1 MKKIMFVVSL
11 LLCCLILFS
20 STSQFVQQF
29 DKHLAFKINP
39 LNNHARR
46 SFIYEYLATSEP
58 GSDISELKPI
68 ILEGLEKDPFDGRL
82 YSLLGFIE
90 ESQGREEEAQEF
102 YIHARKLIQTDQYAL
117 LRRFVFQFKKGEYL
131 KATKLAELVYLRWR
145 NRWPLIEPFLV
156 ELFQD
161 EDSYKSASQFF
172 TQYKSSEVD
181 LIKSLIKSEDV
192 RGQDLAYRLVIDW
205 HKSGEKNLEHL
216 IAYTSKS
223 LIRAEKYSNAYILFL
238 LTLNDEQREQA
249 GFVFN
254 SSFDFKPTTSPFDW
268 HIIDQA
274 GVDIGLKKT
283 AIKSPD
289 DTSLEIRFLGKPTNL
304 NNLIQHIRL
313 PPGRLRL
320 NVSYTN
326 QNLKSPK
333 PVVMGISCFK
343 PRRLLGEVALLKSKN
358 EQNSI
363 DIEVLVPNDDC
374 KMQVINVYNKNFSK
388 SWANRITGSL
398 LIHDV
403 SIEKVGD

>member
-1 MKKIMFVVSL
+1 MFVVSL
-11 LLCCLILFS
+11 LLCGLILLG

-29 DKHLAFKINP
+29 DKRLAFEINP
-39 LNNHARR
+39 LNNQARR
-46 SFIYEYLATSEP
+46 SFIYEYLASSEP

-68 ILEGLEKDPFDGRL
+68 ILEGLKKDPYDGRF
-82 YSLLGFIE
+82 YSLLGVVE
-90 ESQGREEEAQEF
+90 ESEGREEQAQNF
-102 YIHARKLIQTDQYAL
+102 YIHARKLIQTEQYAL
-117 LRRFVFQFKKGEYL
+117 IRRFVYQFKNGEYL
-131 KATKLAELVYLRWR
+131 KATKLAELIYLRWR

-161 EDSYKSASQFF
+161 EASYKSAIQFF
-172 TQYKSSEVD
+172 PQFKFSPIHLV
-181 LIKSLIKSEDV
+181 KSLIENADE
-192 RGQDLAYRLVIDW
+192 RGQDLAYRFVIDW
-205 HKSGEKNLEHL
+205 HKSGEKNLEDL
-216 IAYTSKS
+216 IAYTSKA
-223 LIRAEKYSNAYILFL
+223 LINAEKYSNAYILFL
-238 LTLNDEQREQA
+238 LTLNEEQREQA

-254 SSFDFKPTTSPFDW
+254 SSFNFKPTKSPFDW
-268 HIIDQA
+268 LILEQA

-313 PPGRLRL
+313 PSGRFHLK
-320 NVSYTN
+320 VSYTN

-343 PRRLLGEVALLKSKN
+343 PRRLLGEVVLLKSTN

-363 DIEVLVPNDDC
+363 DVELLVPNDDC
-374 KMQVINVYNKNFSK
+374 EMQVINVYNKNFSK
-388 SWANRITGSL
+388 SWANRITGNL

-403 SIEKVGD
+403 SIEQVGD

>member
-1 MKKIMFVVSL
+1 MFVVSL
-11 LLCCLILFS
+11 LLCGLILLS

-29 DKHLAFKINP
+29 DKRLAFEINP
-39 LNNHARR
+39 LNNQARR
-46 SFIYEYLATSEP
+46 SFIYEYLASSEP

-68 ILEGLEKDPFDGRL
+68 ILEGLKKDPYDGRF
-82 YSLLGFIE
+82 YSLLGVLE
-90 ESQGREEEAQEF
+90 ESEGREEQAQSF
-102 YIHARKLIQTDQYAL
+102 YTHARKLIQTEQYAL
-117 LRRFVFQFKKGEYL
+117 MRRFVYQFKKGEYL
-131 KATKLAELVYLRWR
+131 KATELAELIYLRWR
-145 NRWPLIEPFLV
+145 SRWPLIEPFLV

-161 EDSYKSASQFF
+161 EASYKSASQFF
-172 TQYKSSEVD
+172 TQYKLGATN
-181 LIKSLIKSEDV
+181 LIKSLVSNADD
-192 RGQDLAYRLVIDW
+192 RGQDLAYRFVIDW
-205 HKSGEKNLEHL
+205 HNSGVKNLEHL

-238 LTLNDEQREQA
+238 LTLNDEKREQA

-268 HIIDQA
+268 LILEQA
-274 GVDIGLKKT
+274 GVDIRLKKT

-313 PPGRLRL
+313 PPGRFRL

-343 PRRLLGEVALLKSKN
+343 PRRLLGEVTLLKSKN
-358 EQNSI
+358 EQNST
-363 DIEVLVPNDDC
+363 DVEVLVPNDDC
-374 KMQVINVYNKNFSK
+374 KMQVINVYNGNFSK
-388 SWANRITGSL
+388 SWTNRITGSL